1 MKYQTLDLSAEV
13 QFWSY
18 EIDPLYNF
26 TSLDSCSQE
35 DIFTH
40 QDKVNAPIILCS
52 IDLDENINE
61 VKNEWNNISNAIN
74 DMQNY
79 EVFANL
85 PDPKATTKSN
95 NLSQL
100 SESIEPKLIK
110 IEYVQPD
117 NNSKFPLEDP
127 PRIIDLDE
135 SVKETYSNKDGEVID
150 LSSENED
157 AETIQK
163 RHSSRI
169 ENQRKWSISRTGYTR
184 QVGVK
189 LERWNRNDDK
199 DLFHFIGSKLL
210 PVNMELQQF
219 LFDDTTKLID
229 EDNHIV
235 LWGQRLEVLE
245 SAIEHFGWLNTP
257 YFLFKR
263 LRKLSANQSFSFREK
278 RILNSI

>member
-1 MKYQTLDLSAEV
+1 MKYLTLDLSAEV
-13 QFWSY
+13 QFWNY
-18 EIDPLYNF
+18 VIEPLYNF
-26 TSLDSCSQE
+26 ASLDSCSQD

-40 QDKVNAPIILCS
+40 QDEVNVPIILCS

-61 VKNEWNNISNAIN
+61 VQYEWNNKNNVI
-74 DMQNY
+74 Y
-79 EVFANL
+79 EVENDEVLANL
-85 PDPKATTKSN
+85 LDPKATTKSN

-157 AETIQK
+157 AEETQK
-163 RHSSRI
+163 KLSNRV
-169 ENQRKWSISRTGYTR
+169 ENQRKRILRRIGYTR
-184 QVGVK
+184 QAGVR
-189 LERWNRNDDK
+189 LERWNRSADK
-199 DLFHFIGSKLL
+199 DLFQFIRSKLL
-210 PVNMELQQF
+210 PLNMELQQF
-219 LFDDTTKLID
+219 LFDDTIELID
-229 EDNHIV
+229 ESNQIV